1 MPRAFGH
8 RPQRRRFLVACE
20 GDSEVGYAA
29 FLQRLADDSGLA
41 IHLDIRRCH
50 GGDPLAI
57 VETAVRELNTR
68 RTRRGAYVGQTI
80 FLDADRRDD
89 VPERTVRADRLI
101 LGHEFHGIWS
111 DPAFEAL
118 LLKHLD
124 GCEHLLPAT
133 SALALQQLQD
143 RWPGFY
149 KGMSANE
156 LGATLDLAA
165 VTRAAA
171 VLGSLRAFLS
181 GIQLI
186 A

>member
-1 MPRAFGH
+1 MPRAFGR
-8 RPQRRRFLVACE
+8 RPQRHRFLVACE

-29 FLQRLADDSGLA
+29 LLQRLADDSGLA

-68 RTRRGAYVGQTI
+68 RTRRGVYIGQAI
-80 FLDADRRDD
+80 FLDAARRND
-89 VPERTVRADRLI
+89 VPDRTARADRLI
-101 LGHEFHGIWS
+101 VEHGFLGIWS
-111 DPAFEAL
+111 EPAFEVL

-124 GCEHLLPAT
+124 GCEHLQPAT

-143 RWPGFY
+143 RWPGY
-149 KGMSANE
+149 HKGMSANE
-156 LGATLDLAA
+156 LRATLDLTA
-165 VTRAAA
+165 VARAAT
-171 VLGSLRAFLS
+171 VLPELREFLTE
-181 GIQLI
+181 IQLT